1 VSQQQANEQ
10 KPRVS
15 RRRALRAG
23 AAAGA
28 AGAGLV
34 GGATLGIAPALAQ
47 SVGWRTMGLE
57 LHVVVGTPVSILR
70 AGSGPPQR
78 GDWFHVDAQIYAI
91 DQTDNPPIGI
101 YQCFGAWTN
110 AGTDT
115 GAFDQ
120 RFTSV
125 QFRLDGRGAI
135 MGIINEG
142 GADPSGHVGA
152 VQGGTGEFNGALGTF
167 QQLLVSGPVTGVAPG
182 RTVVRAVFDLLL
194 PDVGAMG
201 RPPAR
206 VPRGSQE
213 SKEVA

>member
-1 VSQQQANEQ
+1 MLQQQANEQ

-47 SVGWRTMGLE
+47 SVGWRTMELE

-91 DQTDNPPIGI
+91 DQTDSP
-101 YQCFGAWTN
+101 
-110 AGTDT
+110 
-115 GAFDQ
+115 
-120 RFTSV
+120 
-125 QFRLDGRGAI
+125 L
-135 MGIINEG
+135 
-142 GADPSGHVGA
+142 
-152 VQGGTGEFNGALGTF
+152 
-167 QQLLVSGPVTGVAPG
+167 
-182 RTVVRAVFDLLL
+182 
-194 PDVGAMG
+194 
-201 RPPAR
+201 
-206 VPRGSQE
+206 
-213 SKEVA
+213 